1 MSFSSMAINNIKKRA
16 SMYLIYYVSTT
27 FAVTIYYIFSA
38 IYYNPSFANMHTGF
52 SKMGIIFQVSSIA
65 VILFAAVFVYFA
77 NMLFLK
83 NRKKEFAI
91 YFLLGIRKKEI
102 GQILVTEICLV
113 GFASVVSGIF
123 VGSIFSRFFA
133 LILKKLMLGGA
144 PGNNI
149 VFHLTWQPTVASLL
163 VFAALFVIN
172 AAYSVRVI
180 NKSSLLDLLSA
191 EKEGEKEPKFSVISA
206 VLSIILIGVSYAI
219 FLSFSG
225 DQGALV
231 LMKPALLSCALLV
244 IGTYLLFQ
252 NVVIWL
258 VSKCKKNIA
267 FYYRIN
273 NFISISQIVY
283 RIKTNANLFCVIA
296 LCSAFTITIMS
307 AAISLYQSLHDA
319 MPIYAPFSYLCHGI
333 GEDEKE
339 KVIACVREDE
349 VAKLSA
355 ITDFDVLTTEAQ
367 LDGYKVDTN
376 NASGKTVLEMGE
388 KFSIDII
395 RLSDYDSVV
404 RNTKARQPDGNKGA
418 IMTSDLPQ
426 GECLFLD
433 GNYGHEYS
441 DDKIGKEIQVQT
453 DAGYLNFKIAAVSLH
468 KYMGSAYARTTLV
481 LTDADY
487 EQYFAKQDDYKVRN
501 FFGINLDN
509 PLETQDL
516 YNTLDSMIQK
526 EHHDESYLGYHQILY
541 NMYGAYIFIGMFL
554 GVLFLMAAGSIIFY
568 KQMMEARDDV
578 GRYEILRNIGMT
590 YKEVKMTI
598 SRQVGIVFLLPFV
611 VALCHALVTLKMY
624 ENMVYTLTTDSA
636 VLAYALGVML
646 IYIVIYL
653 LFYGLSIKGYM
664 NTIWRKSCTK

>member
-1 MSFSSMAINNIKKRA
+1 MNFSSMAVNNIRKKA

-102 GQILVTEICLV
+102 GQILVTEIGMV
-113 GFASVVSGIF
+113 GLGSVVSGITL
-123 VGSIFSRFFA
+123 GSIFSRFFA

-144 PGNNI
+144 PGTDI
-149 VFHLTWQPTVASLL
+149 VFHLTWQPAVASLI
-163 VFAALFVIN
+163 VFAVLFLIN
-172 AAYSVRVI
+172 AVYSVSVI
-180 NKSSLLDLLSA
+180 NKGSLLELLSA
-191 EKEGEKEPKFSVISA
+191 EKTGEKEPKFSVISA

-225 DQGALV
+225 DKGAFV
-231 LMKPALLSCALLV
+231 LMRPALISCVLLAV
-244 IGTYLLFQ
+244 GTYLFFR
-252 NVVIWL
+252 NVVIWI
-258 VSKCKKNIA
+258 VSKCKKNVA
-267 FYYRIN
+267 FYYRTS

-283 RIKTNANLFCVIA
+283 RIKTNANLFAVIA

-307 AAISLYQSLHDA
+307 ATISLYQSLKDS

-333 GEDEKE
+333 DEDEKE
-339 KVIACVREDE
+339 QVMACVRKDE
-349 VAKLSA
+349 VAKLSS
-355 ITDFDVLTTEAQ
+355 IIDFDVLTTSAQ

-376 NASGKTVLEMGE
+376 NASGQTVLELGQE
-388 KFSIDII
+388 FSADII
-395 RLSDYDSVV
+395 KLSDYDTIV
-404 RNTKARQPDGNKGA
+404 RNTKARQADGNKGA
-418 IMTSDLPQ
+418 IMISELPQ

-441 DDKIGKEIQVQT
+441 DDKAGKEIQIQT
-453 DAGYLNFKIAAVSLH
+453 DEGYQDFRIAAVSLH
-468 KYMGSAYARTTLV
+468 KFMGAAYARTTLV

-487 EQYFAKQDDYKVRN
+487 EQYFANKEVYRIRN
-501 FFGINLDN
+501 FFGINLEN

-516 YNTLDSMIQK
+516 YDTLDSFIQE
-526 EHHDESYLGYHQILY
+526 EHHDKTYLGYHQILY
-541 NMYGAYIFIGMFL
+541 NTYGAYIFIGIFL
-554 GVLFLMAAGSIIFY
+554 GVLFLFATGSIIFY

-578 GRYEILRNIGMT
+578 GRYEILRKIGMS
-590 YKEVKMTI
+590 YKEVKQTI
-598 SRQVGIVFLLPFV
+598 MRQIGIIFFLPFS
-611 VALCHALVTLKMY
+611 VALCHAFVALKMY
-624 ENMVYTLTTDSA
+624 ENMVYTISTDSA
-636 VLAYALGVML
+636 VLAYALVVML

-653 LFYGLSIKGYM
+653 LFYGLSVKGYM
-664 NTIWRKSCTK
+664 NTVWRKSCTK